1 MCGALC
7 SHPNSEHAARGAAV
21 KADARRPRGQGFGY
35 FSALSDKISGKVKR
49 TTAQELFVFFGLHDF
64 RIELALVSTFMLLKT
79 VAREPM
85 CYWLLFALKLPL

>member
-35 FSALSDKISGKVKR
+35 FSALSDKIS
-49 TTAQELFVFFGLHDF
+49 ELFVFFGLHDF